1 MSITCKYCGRPKL
14 GGDKGWRKDFK
25 DTGIVCGECLG
36 LTPDTSTPQSS
47 QTCENCRFF
56 DVKLP
61 DDEIAKL
68 KAKFIG
74 DPDCEGWPW
83 WIEGEC
89 HESSPYVYRDKREKI
104 RSKSPE
110 SRSDKWCGKWQ
121 QKGPK

>member
-1 MSITCKYCGRPKL
+1 M
-14 GGDKGWRKDFK
+14 
-25 DTGIVCGECLG
+25 GE
-36 LTPDTSTPQSS
+36 
-47 QTCENCRFF
+47 TCENCRFF
-56 DVKLP
+56 DVP
-61 DDEIAKL
+61 DVPDAMVAKM
-68 KAKFIG
+68 KAEHMANPNFPNDG
-74 DPDCEGWPW
+74 W